1 MTDSARQNGNGTE
14 KKQTRIQAENQQKIS
29 DAALETFAEFGFR
42 GATIDV
48 IASRAGMSKPNML
61 YYYRSKKDI
70 YLAVL
75 ENTLKEWLAPLAE
88 LDPDGDPKKELN
100 AYIRS
105 KLELSR
111 RHPKASRLFA
121 QEILNGAPN
130 LQPVLS
136 GSLKDLVD
144 RKCAVI
150 QGWIDSGRM
159 APIEPVHLIFM
170 IWATTQHYA
179 DFQVQIEA
187 VTGRPGEGT
196 VLAEEAE
203 DTLLKVFLNG
213 LFTKNPESA

>member
-1 MTDSARQNGNGTE
+1 MIDSTGRNGQGAE
-14 KKQTRIQAENQQKIS
+14 RKQTRIQAENQQKIS
-29 DAALETFAEFGFR
+29 EAALDTFAEFGFR

-48 IASRAGMSKPNML
+48 IANRAGMSKPNML

-75 ENTLKEWLAPLAE
+75 ENTLTEWLAPLAE
-88 LDPDGDPKKELN
+88 LDPEGDPKREIS

-111 RHPKASRLFA
+111 QHPKASRLFA

-136 GSLKDLVD
+136 GSLKELVD
-144 RKCAVI
+144 RKCTVI
-150 QGWIDSGRM
+150 QGWIDKGKM
-159 APIEPVHLIFM
+159 AHIEPVHLIFM

-187 VTGRPGEGT
+187 VTGRPGEGDA
-196 VLAEEAE
+196 LAEEAE
-203 DTLLKVFLNG
+203 ETLLKVFLNG
-213 LFTKNPESA
+213 LFTNGPKSA

>member
-1 MTDSARQNGNGTE
+1 MRNGNGTE

-29 DAALETFAEFGFR
+29 EAALETFAEFGFR

-61 YYYRSKKDI
+61 YYYKSKREI

-75 ENTLKEWLAPLAE
+75 ENTLTKWLAPLSE
-88 LDPDGDPKKELN
+88 LNPDGDPKHEIN

-105 KLELSR
+105 KLEMSR
-111 RHPKASRLFA
+111 QHPKASRLFA

-130 LQPVLS
+130 LLPVLS
-136 GSLKDLVD
+136 GSLKELVD

-150 QGWIDSGRM
+150 QGWIDSGKM
-159 APIEPVHLIFM
+159 VPIEPVHLIFM

-203 DTLLKVFLNG
+203 DTLLKVFLDG
-213 LFTKNPESA
+213 LFSTGPESA